1 MASIVVR
8 AGGQSVL
15 ATQRSKT
22 SPIDNKMRCK
32 TTVVRRVA
40 VKASQ
45 NGDEID
51 GSGDAD
57 VHTARA
63 VQRRAVL
70 SALTAGAAW
79 SATSGAAR
87 AAVDVGD
94 YLSNLLVEKP
104 PPPKRE
110 ILLPELEARPLPRV

>member
-1 MASIVVR
+1 
-8 AGGQSVL
+8 
-15 ATQRSKT
+15 
-22 SPIDNKMRCK
+22 MRCK

-57 VHTARA
+57 VNTARA

-104 PPPKRE
+104 PPPGN
-110 ILLPELEARPLPRV
+110 LASGARSETVAERGRVQRHDGGEQVQGAD